1 MNILI
6 TGSLGHIGSFFLKKI
21 TRNRKVKKI
30 YIIDNNKSEKI
41 NILFNYKSKNKIFFR
56 LGDLTIKK
64 SLNNIKNI
72 KTVIHFASLTNAEE
86 SVKFKKEISTNN
98 FLSFLNIVNFC
109 INNKSNLIHISST
122 SVYGSQDAIVDEKC
136 KQLKPQS
143 PYAEIKLKE
152 EQYLK
157 KLKDKLKFV
166 TLRFAT
172 IAGVSDG
179 MRFHTAVNKFCHNA
193 IMNKPITVWK
203 TAMNQYRPYL
213 SLNDAYKAILFIL
226 KKNLFDRS
234 IYNIVTTNLTVGQIL
249 KKIKK
254 IKKNIKIKYTNSE
267 IMNQLSYHVLSNKI
281 KNKGLNLGES
291 IDKDIEDTFKI
302 FKSIKNY

>member
-6 TGSLGHIGSFFLKKI
+6 TGSLGHIGSFFIKKI
-21 TRNRKVKKI
+21 TQNRKIKKI

-41 NILFNYKSKNKIFFR
+41 NVLFNLKSKNKIFFR

-64 SLNNIKNI
+64 TLNNIKNI

-86 SVKFKKEISTNN
+86 SVKIKKEISTNN
-98 FLSFLNIVNFC
+98 FLSFLNVVNFC

-122 SVYGSQDAIVDEKC
+122 SVYGSQDAIVDENC

-152 EQYLK
+152 EKYLK

-172 IAGVSDG
+172 IAGVSNG

-226 KKNLFDRS
+226 KKNLFDKS

-254 IKKNIKIKYTNSE
+254 IKRDVKIKYTNSK

-281 KNKGLNLGES
+281 KNRGLNLGKS